1 MRVPDLLVVAGLVV
15 AAWIVQIVLSYRQAI
30 EFAHRIAE
38 MRRLGK
44 VAVGLGRGRLRS
56 RVYAVVAVGADERVM
71 GAEVLRG
78 WSTLSK
84 SKPIAG
90 LPGLPYERLCAT
102 AAVADLD
109 KALQDALCQVVTT
122 LGEARAARQA
132 AEGGAPIT
140 QQI

>member
-38 MRRLGK
+38 MRRVGK
-44 VAVGLGRGRLRS
+44 VAVGVGRGRLRS
-56 RVYAVVAVGADERVM
+56 RVYAVVAVGADQRVV

-84 SKPIAG
+84 AKPIPG
-90 LPGLPYERLCAT
+90 LLGLPYERLCAT

-109 KALQDALCQVVTT
+109 EALRDALCQVVTT
-122 LGEARAARQA
+122 LRDDRAAQRA
-132 AEGGAPIT
+132 AEGGGPIT
-140 QQI
+140 QQV